1 MKNIDNLFIAK
12 SVIFIIIALIMVVLV
27 GVVFNYIYKQNM
39 EYRKLNE
46 ETVVEQEVKEGIE
59 GEIPAELEL
68 PEREESTMGTE
79 EKDYR
84 DNTIMIF

>member
-1 MKNIDNLFIAK
+1 MGQIFKPKNI
-12 SVIFIIIALIMVVLV
+12 IFIVILITLALLV
-27 GVVFNYIYKQNM
+27 GSVFQHIQKQNM
-39 EYRKLNE
+39 EYRKLSE
-46 ETVVEQEVKEGIE
+46 ETVVKQEAEEGIE

-79 EKDYR
+79 EKDYQ

>member
-1 MKNIDNLFIAK
+1 MG
-12 SVIFIIIALIMVVLV
+12 SVFQHIQ
-27 GVVFNYIYKQNM
+27 KQNM

-68 PEREESTMGTE
+68 PEEKNHTREQRKRLPELI
-79 EKDYR
+79 R
-84 DNTIMIF
+84 

>member
-1 MKNIDNLFIAK
+1 
-12 SVIFIIIALIMVVLV
+12 
-27 GVVFNYIYKQNM
+27 M

-68 PEREESTMGTE
+68 PEEKNHTREQRKRLPELI
-79 EKDYR
+79 R
-84 DNTIMIF
+84 